1 MATLGLSFNLNRL
14 KGILFRYIFLLLL
27 FFLIF
32 RSEKVF
38 ADYLPVEYI
47 EIQGNYSISEDE
59 LLYLLDIKKGKPL
72 DELSLRSGIK
82 RAFKKGIFENIAV
95 ESLNQVRSH
104 LKIVVEEKRIIDKIN
119 VKGNEYLST
128 RFIRKH
134 LKIKKDD
141 RLSDLKLHEAIEY
154 LKKKVSE
161 KGFIHAKIK
170 PSLVFKPKNKVE
182 VIVYIEEGQPEIIR
196 KIKIE
201 KDDEFLLSHID
212 LQEGDIFD
220 RTKIERLRE
229 KFIQFYKKTGHIKT
243 SLLFSYEDGTLILS
257 PDKGKKLNISFDG
270 NTALSTKKLSK
281 EILFFEYNDFNY
293 DLVEETISRIITLY
307 HENGYS
313 FAQVAPVINTTEDE
327 IDVNF
332 FIYEG
337 DRYIVEKINFNGT
350 ERDLTLNKS
359 LLENIISLKKGEIY
373 NPDLLEQDKNTVDEF
388 YSSLGYI
395 YASVNEPFIKIE
407 DNKVIITFFIT
418 EGPQIKISDIQFKN
432 NINIPTEELLEAIPL
447 KIDSP
452 YNEVGISDAKKKILD
467 LYFTRGFLD
476 CSIEVK
482 QVISEESAS
491 LIFDIK
497 EGNVTYF
504 GKDILIGNEQTNYRV
519 IKREFLHE
527 QDKPLNYNLVLKE
540 RHRLYRLGLFED
552 IETRLLDK
560 EDNKRDILYKFKEE
574 KAGAIEFGIGY
585 ADYEGLRGFFEISHR
600 NLWGMNRQASFRT
613 ELSTLQERY
622 IFSYFEPWF
631 LSRDTALKS
640 FILYE
645 KRDEKNI
652 DTGDIRYRIKR
663 RSASIGIE
671 RKLSEVVKSELYY
684 EFSVV
689 KTTDVMPDII
699 LSKEDTGTVIISG
712 LRPGLIYDTRDNPF
726 DPKKGILGG
735 ISLKFA
741 TSFLFSESDF
751 LKLSLFVNNYQGLSK
766 RFTLAIS
773 LRGGIAI
780 GLGSTKE
787 LPLVERFFLGGRTT
801 VRGYEQD
808 MLGPKGVDGN
818 PTGGNVFAMAN
829 LELRT
834 DIGKGFG
841 LVTFLDLGNVWQKIE
856 DFNTDVKYTTGIGL
870 RYHTPVGPLRV
881 DYGHKLNRERREST
895 GELHFSIGHAF

>member
-1 MATLGLSFNLNRL
+1 MVILDLSFNLNRS
-14 KGILFRYIFLLLL
+14 KYVLFRYIFFLLLLLL
-27 FFLIF
+27 FFGSVDVLA
-32 RSEKVF
+32 S
-38 ADYLPVEYI
+38 YQPVEHI
-47 EIQGNYSISEDE
+47 EIQGNYSISEEE

-72 DELSLRSGIK
+72 DEFAVKSGIK
-82 RAFKKGIFENIAV
+82 RAFKKGIFENISI
-95 ESLNQVRSH
+95 ESINQAQTH
-104 LKIVVEEKRIIDKIN
+104 LKIVVEERRIIDKIN
-119 VKGNEYLST
+119 VRGNEYLST
-128 RFIRKH
+128 RY
-134 LKIKKDD
+134 IKKHFNIKEGE
-141 RLSDLKLHEAIEY
+141 RLSDLKLNEAVEY

-161 KGFIHAKIK
+161 KGFMYSKIK
-170 PSLVFKPKNKVE
+170 PSLEYKPKNRVE
-182 VIVYIEEGQPEIIR
+182 VIVNIEEGQPEIIK
-196 KIKIE
+196 KIQIE
-201 KDDEFLLSHID
+201 GDDEFLMPHLN
-212 LQEGDIFD
+212 LEEGEIFN

-229 KFIQFYKKTGHIKT
+229 KFIQFYKKKGYIKS
-243 SLLFSYEDGTLILS
+243 SLSHSYKDGVLTLS
-257 PDKGKKLNISFDG
+257 FDKGKKLNISFEG
-270 NTALSTKKLSK
+270 NNALSTKKLAK

-307 HENGYS
+307 HENGYP
-313 FAQVAPVINTTEDE
+313 FAQIAPVINISDNE
-327 IDVNF
+327 ISINF

-337 DRYIVEKINFNGT
+337 DKYIVEKVDFEGK

-359 LLENIISLKKGEIY
+359 ILEEIISLKKGDVY
-373 NPDLLEQDKNTVDEF
+373 NPDLLDQDKTTIDEF

-395 YASVNEPFIKIE
+395 YASVHEPSVKFE
-407 DNKVIITFFIT
+407 DNKVSVTFYII

-432 NINIPTEELLEAIPL
+432 NVNISTEEILKAIPL
-447 KIDSP
+447 KIDNP
-452 YNEVGISDAKKKILD
+452 YSEIDISDAKKKIID
-467 LYFTRGFLD
+467 LYYEKGFLD
-476 CSIEVK
+476 CYIEVK
-482 QVISEESAS
+482 QNISDTSAS
-491 LIFDIK
+491 IIFDIK
-497 EGNVTYF
+497 EGNITYF
-504 GKDILIGNEQTNYRV
+504 GKDILIGNEQTNYKV

-527 QDKPLNYNLVLKE
+527 QGKPLNYNLVLKE

-552 IETRLLDK
+552 IETKLSDK
-560 EDNKRDILYKFKEE
+560 EDNKRDIIYKFKEE
-574 KAGAIEFGIGY
+574 KAGALEFGIGY

-631 LSRDTALKS
+631 LSKDTALKS

-645 KRDEKNI
+645 ERDEKNI
-652 DTGDIRYRIKR
+652 DTGDIRYRVKR
-663 RSASIGIE
+663 QIASIGIE
-671 RKLSEVVKSELYY
+671 KKLSEVVKSELYY

-726 DPKKGILGG
+726 DPKKGILAGL
-735 ISLKFA
+735 SLKFA
-741 TSFLFSESDF
+741 SSIFLSESEF
-751 LKLSLFVNNYQGLSK
+751 LKLSLFANKYQSLNK
-766 RFTLAIS
+766 RFTLAVS
-773 LRGGIAI
+773 VRGGTAI

-841 LVTFLDLGNVWQKIE
+841 VVTFLDLGNVWKKIE
-856 DFNTDVKYTTGIGL
+856 NIDLNFKYTAGIGL
-870 RYHTPVGPLRV
+870 RYNTPVGPLRV
-881 DYGHKLNRERREST
+881 DYGRKLNREKGESV